1 MSNTVF
7 AAFVYPDSEEHLPR
21 MFSSLREQT
30 DNDFDTVIFN
40 DGVQNIE
47 EICEK
52 FFTKA
57 PNIRVVKGSIP
68 KIRALGLLQL
78 KNLGYDNV
86 IFGDADDSFA
96 QNRVEVSKNLLR
108 VNDLVVNEIDVY
120 NVSSGKIFHGY
131 FQKRV
136 PLNSRFDF
144 EAIRNCN
151 FIGFTNSS
159 VRASKIP
166 QLDFPDHIT
175 AVDWALFS
183 TIMLKGA
190 NAYFTG
196 DTTTTYFVHEK
207 SHCDILSGDLASNS
221 YKARVKWQH
230 YKYLCSVGFA
240 FERECRQYELL
251 LNELTDMQ
259 FDDFHNQNYLSK
271 CDHPLWWDMHTTIG
285 MGKVVDI

>member
-7 AAFVYPDSEEHLPR
+7 AAFVYPDSEEYLPR

-52 FFTKA
+52 FLTKA
-57 PNIRVVKGSIP
+57 PNIRVVEGSIP
-68 KIRALGLLQL
+68 KIRTLGLLQL

-96 QNRVEVSKNLLR
+96 RNRVEFLPQVH
-108 VNDLVVNEIDVY
+108 DLVVNEIDVH

-131 FQKRV
+131 FQKRI
-136 PLNSRFDF
+136 PSNSRFDF

-166 QLDFPDHIT
+166 QIDFPDQIT
-175 AVDWALFS
+175 AVDWALFF
-183 TIMLKGA
+183 
-190 NAYFTG
+190 N
-196 DTTTTYFVHEK
+196 H
-207 SHCDILSGDLASNS
+207 N
-221 YKARVKWQH
+221 
-230 YKYLCSVGFA
+230 VG
-240 FERECRQYELL
+240 RR
-251 LNELTDMQ
+251 
-259 FDDFHNQNYLSK
+259 
-271 CDHPLWWDMHTTIG
+271 
-285 MGKVVDI
+285 